1 MTVKNLSIRI
11 NDILTPFIK
20 NEDTRLSLRIEI
32 MQAIMEEI
40 IENKETN
47 T

>member
-1 MTVKNLSIRI
+1 MTVRNLSIRI
-11 NDILTPFIK
+11 NEILTPFIENK
-20 NEDTRLSLRIEI
+20 NIRLSLRIEI
-32 MQAIMEEI
+32 MNAIMEEI